1 MSQGRGQQHRGRGVG
16 PWLALATALLIAA
29 GLAVWSL
36 SVRDRG
42 APAEAAATTSAATTS
57 AASTSPATTSPG
69 TTAPTASPTSA
80 ALTTAH
86 LMTAADVATAGL
98 TVEEP
103 VDLAEPAFPVLCD
116 APDWGTQWSAP
127 EQGLGREYPAQGARV
142 TEYATGYADDAAA
155 SAALARLVADAAGC
169 PDLTAGGSV
178 ESAGPATGIDG
189 ESAVFLAYG
198 SGRDGVVPVTWS
210 VVARSAQSLVLTS
223 YATAQ
228 AIGTGADGDDGAGD
242 SAGARA
248 TAEALA
254 RAAVDRFT
262 APA

>member
-1 MSQGRGQQHRGRGVG
+1 MSQGRGQQHGGRGVG

-57 AASTSPATTSPG
+57 PATTSPT
-69 TTAPTASPTSA
+69 TTAPTASTTSA
-80 ALTTAH
+80 ALAPAQ

-98 TVEEP
+98 TVGAP

-127 EQGLGREYPAQGARV
+127 EQGLGQEYPAQGARV

-169 PDLTAGGSV
+169 PDVAAGGSV

-189 ESAVFLAYG
+189 ESAVFLTYG

-210 VVARSAQSLVLTS
+210 VVVRSAQSLVLTS

-228 AIGTGADGDDGAGD
+228 AIGTGADGDDSAGD

>member
-1 MSQGRGQQHRGRGVG
+1 MPQGRGQQHPGRGVG
-16 PWLALATALLIAA
+16 PWLALATVLLIAA

-42 APAEAAATTSAATTS
+42 VAAEAAATTSAAT
-57 AASTSPATTSPG
+57 STAG
-69 TTAPTASPTSA
+69 TTAAPPSSA
-80 ALTTAH
+80 APSGVLTAER

-98 TVEEP
+98 TVDAP
-103 VDLAEPAFPVLCD
+103 VDLPEPAFPVLCD

-127 EQGLGREYPAQGARV
+127 QQGLGQDYPTQGARV

-155 SAALARLVADAAGC
+155 SAALARLVADASAC
-169 PDLTAGGSV
+169 PDVAAGGAV
-178 ESAGPATGIDG
+178 ESAGPVAAVDG
-189 ESAVFLAYG
+189 ESAVFLASG

-210 VVARSAQSLVLTS
+210 VVVRSGQTLLLTS
-223 YATAQ
+223 YATEQ
-228 AIGTGADGDDGAGD
+228 AIGTAAPGDDSAGD
-242 SAGARA
+242 SAGARV

-254 RAAVDRFT
+254 RAALDRFT

>member
-1 MSQGRGQQHRGRGVG
+1 MPQGRGQQDRGRGVG
-16 PWLALATALLIAA
+16 PWLALATVLLIAA

-42 APAEAAATTSAATTS
+42 VPAEAAATTSAAT
-57 AASTSPATTSPG
+57 STATTSPT

-80 ALTTAH
+80 ALTAAQ

-98 TVEEP
+98 TVDQP

-127 EQGLGREYPAQGARV
+127 TQGLGREYPAQGARV
-142 TEYATGYADDAAA
+142 TEYATGHTDDDAA
-155 SAALARLVADAAGC
+155 SAALARLVADASAC
-169 PDLTAGGSV
+169 PDVVAGGSV
-178 ESAGPATGIDG
+178 EPAGPASAVDG

-198 SGRDGVVPVTWS
+198 SGRDGVTPVTWS
-210 VVARSAQSLVLTS
+210 VVVRSGQTLLLTS
-223 YATAQ
+223 YATEQ
-228 AIGTGADGDDGAGD
+228 TIGTGAGGDDSAGD

>member
-1 MSQGRGQQHRGRGVG
+1 MSQGRAQQHRGRGVG

-57 AASTSPATTSPG
+57 PSTT
-69 TTAPTASPTSA
+69 PTASPTSS
-80 ALTTAH
+80 ALTAAR

-98 TVEEP
+98 TVDAP

-127 EQGLGREYPAQGARV
+127 EQGLGQEYPAQGARV
-142 TEYATGYADDAAA
+142 TEYATGYADDATA

-169 PDLTAGGSV
+169 PDVAAGGSV

-189 ESAVFLAYG
+189 ESAVFLTYG

-210 VVARSAQSLVLTS
+210 VVVRSAQSLVLTS

-228 AIGTGADGDDGAGD
+228 AIGTGADGDDSAGD